1 MLTYI
6 RIKNKLNKF
15 CVFLKM
21 NCNWNMN
28 STTNSLV
35 YQLFFEQHFCASVLW
50 EPKFAQLRFFFSKAF
65 FFHISVFLFW
75 AFSILLLV
83 SILRANSL
91 SGLSTSRLLAVL
103 LVEMEKPDALKTKQS
118 PVTSHERI
126 LLIMGWNLS
135 LSTNIKLES
144 WLISSRWSIFVN
156 RNSNLTPTLH
166 CNKR

>member
-1 MLTYI
+1 MGTQI
-6 RIKNKLNKF
+6 R
-15 CVFLKM
+15 
-21 NCNWNMN
+21 
-28 STTNSLV
+28 TTSL
-35 YQLFFEQHFCASVLW
+35 L
-50 EPKFAQLRFFFSKAF
+50 FFSKAF

-126 LLIMGWNLS
+126 LLIMG
-135 LSTNIKLES
+135 
-144 WLISSRWSIFVN
+144 
-156 RNSNLTPTLH
+156 
-166 CNKR
+166 